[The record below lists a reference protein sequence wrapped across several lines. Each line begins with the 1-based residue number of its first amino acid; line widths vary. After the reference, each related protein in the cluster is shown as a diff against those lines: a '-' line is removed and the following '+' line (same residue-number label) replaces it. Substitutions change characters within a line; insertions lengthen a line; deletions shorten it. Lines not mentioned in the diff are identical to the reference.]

1 MTEQETVEA
10 CAKLIEVV
18 RKHLQ
23 SPFDAMKLPIDIPAR
38 DEMINRLFDAE
49 ERAVG
54 SIVLEAI
61 DDDLIEAL
69 ENDRARRE
77 EVDMGDG

>member
-1 MTEQETVEA
+1 MTEQETVETY
-10 CAKLIEVV
+10 AKLIEAV
-18 RKHLQ
+18 RKYVQ
-23 SPFDAMKLPIDIPAR
+23 PRFDAMNLPVDISGRDKLITL
-38 DEMINRLFDAE
+38 MFDAE
-49 ERAVG
+49 ERAIG
-54 SIVLEAI
+54 SIVLEEI